1 MKLKTLSIV
10 VAILAVLSAI
20 TFYVQR
26 PAPPPSA
33 DARVGQQ
40 LADAA
45 TLEKAVKVR
54 LGDQGKSLLLVKE
67 ADGAW
72 HVPEYY
78 DFPADFTK
86 LAHLVGELTDARLQ
100 RLVTSNPERISR
112 LEFNDSRIAFL
123 DGADKEL
130 WSVTL
135 GRNADSGG
143 RFVRFGTEQKAYLAS
158 YNGFLEVDP
167 KSWADAQLLNLKTDD
182 IAKVEISFPDAKAP
196 AVSATRAKK
205 EEPFAADQAPESKK
219 LKADAVTSVLN
230 SLATLR
236 FSDTSDPTDPNAVA
250 ARAHARTVKVT
261 LFDGKTVTLAL
272 GRKPEEKII
281 KPAAAAPADTGK
293 SGPTAVLNALQGE
306 KDKAE
311 APAAGDAAKSDDGPA
326 KTLEAATETV
336 PAGPVFAFITDSD
349 AKAPINALMAK
360 RAFQVPEYTLTSLP
374 QSPDDLF
381 EAAAPAAPAATPTA
395 K

>member
-236 FSDTSDPTDPNAVA
+236 FSDTSDLTDPNAVA
-250 ARAHARTVKVT
+250 AKAHARTIKIT

-272 GRKPEEKII
+272 GRKPEEKIL
-281 KPAAAAPADTGK
+281 KPASAAPADASK
-293 SGPTAVLNALQGE
+293 AGPTAALSALQGE
-306 KDKAE
+306 KKE
-311 APAAGDAAKSDDGPA
+311 TAPGSPDAAKPDEGPA
-326 KTLEAATETV
+326 KALESATETL
-336 PAGPVFAFITDSD
+336 PAGPVYAFITHSD

-360 RAFQVPEYTLTSLP
+360 RAFQVPEYTLSSLP

-381 EAAAPAAPAATPTA
+381 ETAAPSTVPAA

>member
-20 TFYVQR
+20 TWYVQR

-33 DARVGQQ
+33 DARVGQP
-40 LADAA
+40 LAQAA
-45 TLEKAVKVR
+45 TLEKATKVR
-54 LGDQGKSLLLVKE
+54 LGDQGKALLLVKE

-72 HVPEYY
+72 HVPDYY
-78 DFPADFTK
+78 DFPADFSK
-86 LAHLVGELTDARLQ
+86 LTHLVGELTEARLQ

-112 LEFNDSRIAFL
+112 LEFNDSKITFL
-123 DGADKEL
+123 DSSDKEL

-143 RFVRFGTEQKAYLAS
+143 RFVRFGTEQKAYLAT

-167 KSWADAQLLNLKTDD
+167 KAWADAQLLNLKTDD
-182 IAKVEISFPDAKAP
+182 IARVEISFPDGNTS
-196 AVSATRAKK
+196 AVSAARAKK
-205 EEPFAADQAPESKK
+205 EDPFTADKAPEGKK

-236 FSDTSDPTDPNAVA
+236 FSDTSDPTYPNAVA
-250 ARAHARTVKVT
+250 AKAHARTVKIT

-281 KPAAAAPADTGK
+281 KPASAATAEPSKA
-293 SGPTAVLNALQGE
+293 GPSAMLSALQGE
-306 KDKAE
+306 KKDATPG
-311 APAAGDAAKSDDGPA
+311 APDAAKPDEGPA
-326 KTLEAATETV
+326 KAIESATETV
-336 PAGPVFAFITDSD
+336 PARPVYAFITHSD
-349 AKAPINALMAK
+349 ATAPINALMAK
-360 RAFQVPEYTLTSLP
+360 RAFQVPDYTLTSLP

-381 EAAAPAAPAATPTA
+381 EPVSAPAATPPAA

>member
-10 VAILAVLSAI
+10 VAVLAVLSVI

-33 DARVGQQ
+33 DARVGQP

-54 LGDQGKSLLLVKE
+54 LGDQGKALLLVKE

-72 HVPEYY
+72 HVPKYY

-86 LAHLVGELTDARLQ
+86 LARLVGDLTEARLQ
-100 RLVTSNPERISR
+100 RLVTSNPERIGR
-112 LEFNDSRIAFL
+112 LEFNDTKIAFL
-123 DGADKEL
+123 DGSDKEL
-130 WSVTL
+130 WGVTL
-135 GRNADSGG
+135 GRNADNGG

-167 KSWADAQLLNLKTDD
+167 KSWADTQLLNLKTDD
-182 IAKVEISFPDAKAP
+182 IARVEISFPDPGTP
-196 AVSATRAKK
+196 AVSAARAKK
-205 EEPFAADQAPESKK
+205 EDPFAADKAPEGKK
-219 LKADAVTSVLN
+219 LKADAVTSILN

-236 FSDTSDPTDPNAVA
+236 FSDTSDPTDPNAVSA
-250 ARAHARTVKVT
+250 KAHARTVKVT
-261 LFDGKTVTLAL
+261 LFDGRTVTLAL

-281 KPAAAAPADTGK
+281 KPAAAAPADATK
-293 SGPTAVLNALQGE
+293 AGPTAMLNALQGE
-306 KDKAE
+306 KEKPD
-311 APAAGDAAKSDDGPA
+311 APAADAAKSGEGPA
-326 KTLEAATETV
+326 KTLESATATV
-336 PAGPVFAFITDSD
+336 PAGPVYAWVTHSD
-349 AKAPINALMAK
+349 ADAPINALMAK

-381 EAAAPAAPAATPTA
+381 EPASAAAPAA

>member
-1 MKLKTLSIV
+1 MKLKSLSIV

-20 TFYVQR
+20 TWYVQR
-26 PAPPPSA
+26 PTPPPSA
-33 DARVGQQ
+33 DARVGQP

-45 TLEKAVKVR
+45 TLDKAVKVR
-54 LGDQGKSLLLVKE
+54 LGDQGKALLLTKE
-67 ADGAW
+67 ADGTW

-78 DFPADFTK
+78 DFPADFSKLTK
-86 LAHLVGELTDARLQ
+86 LVSDLTEARLQ

-112 LEFNDSRIAFL
+112 LEFNDSKIAFL
-123 DGADKEL
+123 DGSDKEL

-167 KSWADAQLLNLKTDD
+167 KSWADTQLLNLKTDD
-182 IAKVEISFPDAKAP
+182 IARVEISFPDASTP
-196 AVSATRAKK
+196 AVSAARAKK
-205 EEPFAADQAPESKK
+205 GDPFAADKTPEGRK

-236 FSDTSDPTDPNAVA
+236 FSDTSDLTDPNAVA
-250 ARAHARTVKVT
+250 AKAHARTIKIT

-272 GRKPEEKII
+272 GRKPEEKIL
-281 KPAAAAPADTGK
+281 KPASAAPADASK
-293 SGPTAVLNALQGE
+293 AGPTAALSALQGE
-306 KDKAE
+306 KKE
-311 APAAGDAAKSDDGPA
+311 TAPGSPDAAKPDEGPA
-326 KTLEAATETV
+326 KALESATETV
-336 PAGPVFAFITDSD
+336 PAGPVYAFITHSD

-360 RAFQVPEYTLTSLP
+360 RAFQVPEYTLSSLP

-381 EAAAPAAPAATPTA
+381 ETAAPSTVPAA